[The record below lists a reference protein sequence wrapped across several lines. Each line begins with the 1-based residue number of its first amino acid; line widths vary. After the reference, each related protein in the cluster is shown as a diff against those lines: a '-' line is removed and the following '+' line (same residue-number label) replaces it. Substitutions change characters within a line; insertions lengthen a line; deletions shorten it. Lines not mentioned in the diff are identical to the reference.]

1 MKTVYPSNSGLASA
15 WANKR
20 LDRRGGEFR
29 ANNMWATHTKIF
41 SYGSHF
47 CIAEHRNGLT
57 LFTERT
63 FSNSTAK
70 HKIIVSRAVPKDKL
84 VVVPTLD
91 DRTTPTDWV
100 AMKVKAAGEL
110 FDKAKRARTWKLG
123 ITINSVET
131 FNAAAK
137 LAETFE
143 VPPPTPAALPPG
155 YLDFL
160 AVEAFKAKCD
170 GQDFPKL
177 HSCYTTTPSAV
188 AA

>member
-1 MKTVYPSNSGLASA
+1 MKTVYQSNSALASA

-47 CIAEHRNGLT
+47 CIAEHRNGMT

-63 FSNSTAK
+63 YSNTTAK
-70 HKIIVSRAVPKDKL
+70 HKNHVLRAVPKDKL
-84 VVVPTLD
+84 VFVPALTGN
-91 DRTTPTDWV
+91 TTPVEWV
-100 AMKVKAAGEL
+100 AMKVKEAGER
-110 FDKAKRARTWKLG
+110 FDKAKRARKWKRWV
-123 ITINSVET
+123 TVNTVET
-131 FNAAAK
+131 FNEAAK

-143 VPPPTPAALPPG
+143 APLPTPAALPPG

-160 AVEAFKAKCD
+160 VVEAFKAKCD

-177 HSCYTTTPSAV
+177 HSCYTTTPTAV